1 MKSAAQLAIEALDE
15 VARACEVKWGVG
27 RLDRLVA
34 AFDPDLAQRFR
45 NQLGKLNA
53 AIDTGYLEEQ
63 ETQANRMRA
72 AWLRLDQEAEAHGCQ
87 PISPKRLEVLLP
99 DGRLLV
105 VVDGPEGAWT
115 VAHED
120 RAAVVWSME
129 EIARVL
135 FNFELVNDAKAKWT
149 GCHVENVRV
158 DPERTRPKVDWSKGD
173 ELPDALKAWAAG

>member
-15 VARACEVKWGVG
+15 VARSMEVKWGVG

-34 AFDPDLAQRFR
+34 AFDPDLAQRFHA
-45 NQLGKLNA
+45 QLGKLNA
-53 AIDTGYLEEQ
+53 ACETGYLEGQ
-63 ETQANRMRA
+63 EVQANRMRA

-87 PISPKRLEVLLP
+87 PISPKRLEGRLP

-105 VVDGPEGAWT
+105 VVDGPEAAWT

-135 FNFELVNDAKAKWT
+135 ARFDLVNVTKTIFEGAY
-149 GCHVENVRV
+149 VEDCRV
-158 DPERTRPKVDWSKGD
+158 DPEGTKPKVDWKQGD
-173 ELPDALKAWAAG
+173 PLPSYMAG